1 LPAKLAAT
9 FFGNRERRAERF
21 GAGLPR
27 QDLAPKCSR
36 TAEER
41 GVMFTLLSILD
52 FLLNILAWI
61 IIIQAI
67 FSWLIAFNVIN
78 TYNQFVR
85 SVNHALTVVTDPL
98 YRPIR
103 RFLPDMGGIDF
114 SPLVVLIIIKVLQI
128 IIRSN
133 MMSFI

>member
-1 LPAKLAAT
+1 MHT
-9 FFGNRERRAERF
+9 F
-21 GAGLPR
+21 L
-27 QDLAPKCSR
+27 Q
-36 TAEER
+36 
-41 GVMFTLLSILD
+41 ILD
-52 FLLNILAWI
+52 YLLNILAWV

-114 SPLVVLIIIKVLQI
+114 SPLVVLIIIKVIQI
-128 IIRSN
+128 IISN
-133 MMSFI
+133 NIDYFA

>member
-1 LPAKLAAT
+1 
-9 FFGNRERRAERF
+9 
-21 GAGLPR
+21 
-27 QDLAPKCSR
+27 
-36 TAEER
+36 
-41 GVMFTLLSILD
+41 MFTLLSIVD

-128 IIRSN
+128 IIRNN
-133 MMSFI
+133 MISFI